1 MPADIDQLLDRGA
14 AEPTRPLDVDALRAR
29 AGRAR
34 RRGRILTGAS
44 AVGVL
49 AIAVTVL
56 AGGGDRVE
64 LRPGADTAGPALRFA
79 VTATAEPDA
88 ALTDVLVEVSDPGE
102 VAVGDAAEHQLTVT
116 PVGRP
121 VTLDGLAH
129 LDQTVRHPNGGAL
142 QVLGVCAPGHDTVPT
157 CPDPAELIASADSPR
172 QMPLRLGTD
181 DLTAG
186 TYELAVP
193 LSTADDAAPAPP
205 IHLTYTVTEV
215 TAATDGQDPPPP
227 ADPQPDDIA
236 LVADPARVPPG
247 ATLNLWLRNNSR
259 GVVQYG
265 LEYTLQRWDGRTW
278 TEQPAGGWE
287 DIETPLQ
294 LEPGGDSHT
303 QVIQAPDTD
312 GWYRVTRTVQAED
325 AVDEIVLHARF
336 QVQAALLQP
345 KAGEDHTVLAAA
357 AATHSAA
364 AAGRVALDPDALA
377 EAWDAVEALTGPPSI
392 PAGTGVLVV
401 TVDSSTCRSTTD
413 VLGVEVQGD
422 RAVVVLDADG
432 AFTQACPSVPD
443 LPRGTVYAVAVPADL
458 ARTLTEVDTRI
469 EEAPSGASPSNPQP

>member
-34 RRGRILTGAS
+34 RRGRILTGAG

-49 AIAVTVL
+49 AIAVSVL

-64 LRPGADTAGPALRFA
+64 LRPGADTTRPAPRFA

-102 VAVGDAAEHQLTVT
+102 VAVGDTAEHQLTVT

-121 VTLDGLAH
+121 VNLDGLAH
-129 LDQTVRHPNGGAL
+129 LDQTVRHPNSGAL
-142 QVLGVCAPGHDTVPT
+142 QVLGICAQGYDTAPT
-157 CPDPAELIASADSPR
+157 CPDPAELIATADSPR
-172 QMPLRLGTD
+172 QIPLRLRTD

-205 IHLTYTVTEV
+205 IHLTYTVTQV
-215 TAATDGQDPPPP
+215 TAEADRQDPPPP

-247 ATLNLWLRNNSR
+247 ATLNLWLRNNGR
-259 GVVQYG
+259 GVVGYG
-265 LEYTLQRWDGRTW
+265 LEYTLQRWDGSTW
-278 TEQPAGGWE
+278 TEVPAGGWE
-287 DIETPLQ
+287 DLETPLQ
-294 LEPGGDSHT
+294 LEPGGASHP

-325 AVDEIVLHARF
+325 AGDEIVLHARF
-336 QVQAALLQP
+336 EVRAALLQELP
-345 KAGEDHTVLAAA
+345 GPEHAEVAGWVPADETVDP
-357 AATHSAA
+357 AATEIAVAVYERACASGEPAT
-364 AAGRVALDPDALA
+364 GRIA
-377 EAWDAVEALTGPPSI
+377 EPEITYGDDEV
-392 PAGTGVLVV
+392 VV
-401 TVDSSTCRSTTD
+401 TIRVIP
-413 VLGVEVQGD
+413 
-422 RAVVVLDADG
+422 RAG
-432 AFTQACPSVPD
+432 NQACPGNPAT
-443 LPRGTVYAVAVPADL
+443 PFTVELDEPLGD
-458 ARTLTEVDTRI
+458 RTLLDGGQDPPAPPTVDH
-469 EEAPSGASPSNPQP
+469 